1 MSASAHR
8 RSRDELGAC
17 QSRATLCTGCAYP
30 YAPGTIE
37 HHRRPLGTPAQRREL
52 VRWLKLSALV
62 VSASGL
68 VGFVAGVL
76 A

>member
-1 MSASAHR
+1 MSH
-8 RSRDELGAC
+8 
-17 QSRATLCTGCAYP
+17 P
-30 YAPGTIE
+30 FAPGAIE
-37 HHRRPLGTPAQRREL
+37 HHRRTFGSPAQRREL

>member
-1 MSASAHR
+1 MSH
-8 RSRDELGAC
+8 
-17 QSRATLCTGCAYP
+17 P
-30 YAPGTIE
+30 FAPGAIE